1 MTSGVTET
9 DGSAQPEFRIKRLEG
24 MLENY
29 EARFSR
35 RNGHG

>member
-9 DGSAQPEFRIKRLEG
+9 NFAAQPEFRIERLEG
-24 MLENY
+24 MLEDY
-29 EARFSR
+29 EAMFSR